1 MKGLGLMVGGVVLT
15 AVLVLAASYISAFNY
30 GNRAEQGVVAAWENN
45 ENILAQYG
53 QKLQE
58 AAAVTTIQKDDVRD
72 ILSGAIEARY
82 GANGSQATMQWIQEQ
97 NPTVGQDVYVKVQQI
112 AEAGRNEF
120 QNAQTRLID
129 AKRGYRT
136 ELGTFWSGM
145 WLRAAGYPKIAI
157 GFPIGTQDDYEAITT
172 SRAANAFETGRE
184 EGPIP
189 LR

>member
-1 MKGLGLMVGGVVLT
+1 MKTLLALLGVVG
-15 AVLVLAASYISAFNY
+15 VLALVVGSSYISAYNY

-45 ENILAQYG
+45 ENILSQYG

-58 AAAVTTIQKDDVRD
+58 AASVTTILKQDVQD

-97 NPTVGQDVYVKVQQI
+97 NPTVTPEVYVKVQQI

-136 ELGTFWSGM
+136 ELGNFWSGL
-145 WLRAAGYPKIAI
+145 WLRVAGYPKINI
-157 GFPIGTQDDYEAITT
+157 GFPIGAQDDYEAITT
-172 SRAANAFETGRE
+172 TRASNAFETGRE